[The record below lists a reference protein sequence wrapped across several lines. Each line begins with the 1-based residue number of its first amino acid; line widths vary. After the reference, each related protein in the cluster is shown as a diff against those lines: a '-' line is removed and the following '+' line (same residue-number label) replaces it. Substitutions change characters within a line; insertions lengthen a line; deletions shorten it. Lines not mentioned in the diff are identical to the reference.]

1 MCEGRAAKPAAGK
14 TGSEEYLDSE
24 KYQLRQWNR
33 KDPISIAPLMTKLNQ
48 IRRENRALERNEH
61 LVFHDAPNPQIL
73 CYSKATADKSNV
85 ILVVVNLDPGKE
97 QTAWLDLNMDALG
110 LPWKGSFVVEDLL
123 SGASYTWKDQ
133 RNYVALRPSEMPA
146 HVFRVVKP

>member
-1 MCEGRAAKPAAGK
+1 M
-14 TGSEEYLDSE
+14 
-24 KYQLRQWNR
+24 
-33 KDPISIAPLMTKLNQ
+33 
-48 IRRENRALERNEH
+48 
-61 LVFHDAPNPQIL
+61 
-73 CYSKATADKSNV
+73 

-110 LPWKGSFVVEDLL
+110 LPRQGSFVVEDLL

-146 HVFRVVKP
+146 HVFRIVRPS

>member
-1 MCEGRAAKPAAGK
+1 M
-14 TGSEEYLDSE
+14 
-24 KYQLRQWNR
+24 
-33 KDPISIAPLMTKLNQ
+33 
-48 IRRENRALERNEH
+48 ERNEH

-97 QTAWLDLNMDALG
+97 QTVWLDLKMDALG

-123 SGASYTWKDQ
+123 TGASYTWKDQ
-133 RNYVALRPSEMPA
+133 WNYVALRPSETLA
-146 HVFRVVKP
+146 HVFRIVTP